1 LHASQE
7 NTLRDAA
14 GKDRAWRAEL
24 IDALVARQRGDG
36 SWKNDVERW
45 EEAKEPLATIYAVL
59 ALEEALKPKT
69 FEPKTRESKTLEPKT
84 RESKTLEP

>member
-7 NTLRDAA
+7 NTIRDAA

-59 ALEEALKPKT
+59 ALEEALKPKA
-69 FEPKTRESKTLEPKT
+69 FKSKPPEPKSPK
-84 RESKTLEP
+84 PNA

>member
-1 LHASQE
+1 MARALHASQE
-7 NTLRDAA
+7 NTIRDAA

-59 ALEEALKPKT
+59 ALEEALKPKA
-69 FEPKTRESKTLEPKT
+69 FKSKPPEPKSPK
-84 RESKTLEP
+84 PNA